1 MAMIEVEHLTRRYG
15 TTTAIE
21 GLGFQVERG
30 EIVGFLG
37 PNGAGKSTTMRIL
50 CGSLGA
56 TSGTARVAGFDVAE
70 QPAEVKQRIGYLPEH
85 PPLYTEMTVE
95 QYLVFCARL
104 KGVDTPREA
113 AVNAAERVGLSP
125 VSHRI
130 IGNLSKGF
138 RQRVGIAQALVHE
151 PEVLVLDEPNSG
163 LDPAQRAEI
172 RALIEQLAAGD
183 TTVLLSTHVLPEIE
197 ALCDRVIILNQGR
210 IVAQDTV
217 AALGS
222 SEHRIRIKV
231 ERPSEALAASLQALA
246 GVHEVKALGD
256 GAYLLR
262 TEGDQRAVIAQC
274 AVEAGLLHL
283 GTDRRLEDVFLRLT
297 GGME

>member
-1 MAMIEVEHLTRRYG
+1 M
-15 TTTAIE
+15 
-21 GLGFQVERG
+21 
-30 EIVGFLG
+30 
-37 PNGAGKSTTMRIL
+37 
-50 CGSLGA
+50 C
-56 TSGTARVAGFDVAE
+56 
-70 QPAEVKQRIGYLPEH
+70 
-85 PPLYTEMTVE
+85 
-95 QYLVFCARL
+95 
-104 KGVDTPREA
+104 
-113 AVNAAERVGLSP
+113 
-125 VSHRI
+125 
-130 IGNLSKGF
+130 
-138 RQRVGIAQALVHE
+138 
-151 PEVLVLDEPNSG
+151 
-163 LDPAQRAEI
+163 I
-172 RALIEQLAAGD
+172 RDSD

-222 SEHRIRIKV
+222 SEHRIRIEV
-231 ERPSEALAASLQALA
+231 ERPSEALASSLQALA

-297 GGME
+297 GGMA

>member
-70 QPAEVKQRIGYLPEH
+70 QPAEVKRRIGYLPEH

-222 SEHRIRIKV
+222 SEHRIRIEV
-231 ERPSEALAASLQALA
+231 ERPSEALASSLQALA

-256 GAYLLR
+256 SMYLLR
-262 TEGDQRAVIAQC
+262 TNGDQRAVIARC

-297 GGME
+297 GGMA

>member
-70 QPAEVKQRIGYLPEH
+70 QPAEVKRRIGYLPEH

-113 AVNAAERVGLSP
+113 AVNAQSVWA
-125 VSHRI
+125 
-130 IGNLSKGF
+130 
-138 RQRVGIAQALVHE
+138 
-151 PEVLVLDEPNSG
+151 
-163 LDPAQRAEI
+163 
-172 RALIEQLAAGD
+172 
-183 TTVLLSTHVLPEIE
+183 
-197 ALCDRVIILNQGR
+197 C
-210 IVAQDTV
+210 
-217 AALGS
+217 
-222 SEHRIRIKV
+222 
-231 ERPSEALAASLQALA
+231 
-246 GVHEVKALGD
+246 
-256 GAYLLR
+256 
-262 TEGDQRAVIAQC
+262 
-274 AVEAGLLHL
+274 
-283 GTDRRLEDVFLRLT
+283 RR
-297 GGME
+297 

>member
-70 QPAEVKQRIGYLPEH
+70 QPAEVKRRIGYLPEH